1 MNNDTNSEAF
11 AIAARTIDVA
21 SSAGMYL
28 AKHLTLEQL
37 KYWQAHKKEMHA
49 TLRDAFKIPDDPFA
63 DMRLDWQAF
72 CKKRYGWDVDF
83 SHVVIPPQPSPA
95 HRILFGVKGLTADK
109 IYDAWP
115 FPKWKYV
122 SGCLDTVVLTN
133 IRTSTNGHYAIWVLD
148 RVEPDAKFLGKSTQ
162 VTDPEMKV
170 GMTLAERLLLEDKY
184 FDETGN
190 HLDIIGGTFC
200 SGSRD
205 TDGDVPC
212 VCFGT
217 HGKVEVDW
225 CHLSRSDPRT
235 GVREAVSGSI
245 ST

>member
-28 AKHLTLEQL
+28 ARHLTLEQL
-37 KYWQAHKKEMHA
+37 SYWQNHKREMHA
-49 TLRDAFKIPDDPFA
+49 TLRDAFKIPDDLFVG
-63 DMRLDWQAF
+63 MRLDWQAF
-72 CKKRYGWDVDF
+72 YKKRFGWEVDF
-83 SHVVIPPQPSPA
+83 SHVVIPSQPSPA
-95 HRILFGVKGLTADK
+95 HRCVIVAKGMTADK

-122 SGCLDTVVLTN
+122 SGSLDTAVPTN

-148 RVEPDAKFLGKSTQ
+148 GVEPDAKFLGKSTQ
-162 VTDPEMKV
+162 DTDPEMKV
-170 GMTLAERLLLEDKY
+170 GMTLAERLLLEDQY
-184 FDETGN
+184 FDETGK

-200 SGSRD
+200 SGSRGA
-205 TDGDVPC
+205 DGGVPC
-212 VCFGT
+212 VYFSPLGEV
-217 HGKVEVDW
+217 KVLLNN
-225 CHLSRSDPRT
+225 LSLSHPHI

-245 ST
+245 CT

>member
-28 AKHLTLEQL
+28 ARHLTLEQL
-37 KYWQAHKKEMHA
+37 NYWQAHKKDMH
-49 TLRDAFKIPDDPFA
+49 TKLREAFKIPDDPFA
-63 DMRLDWQAF
+63 STRLDWQAF
-72 CKKRYGWDVDF
+72 YKKRYGWDVDF
-83 SHVVIPPQPSPA
+83 SQVFIPSQPSAA
-95 HRILFGVKGLTADK
+95 HRCSIVAKGMTTDK

-122 SGCLDTVVLTN
+122 SESLDTAVPTN

-148 RVEPDAKFLGKSTQ
+148 GVEPDAKFLGKSTQ
-162 VTDPEMKV
+162 DTDAEMKV

-184 FDETGN
+184 FDETGK

-200 SGSRD
+200 SGSRGA
-205 TDGDVPC
+205 DGGVPC
-212 VCFGT
+212 VYFGA
-217 HGKVEVDW
+217 GGCVRVRW
-225 CHLSRSDPRT
+225 GGLSHSDPRV